1 MLVRAPLRVH
11 RRRLVLEVMTMT
23 NQVELQGRLSRA
35 PEEKVL
41 PSGDTVWSFR
51 VVVPR
56 EEGSRPGVDWVDC
69 SVWSGRLRR
78 SVAAWREGDVIE
90 VKGALRRRFF
100 RVAGSSVSRVEV
112 EASWGR
118 VIRRADP
125 A

>member
-1 MLVRAPLRVH
+1 
-11 RRRLVLEVMTMT
+11 MT
-23 NQVELQGRLSRA
+23 NQVELQGHLSRA

-56 EEGSRPGVDWVDC
+56 EPGSRPGVDWVDC
-69 SVWSGRLRR
+69 SAWTARLRR
-78 SVAAWREGDVIE
+78 SVATWAEGDVVE

-100 RVAGSSVSRVEV
+100 RAGGSPVSRVEV
-112 EASWGR
+112 EASSAR
-118 VIRRADP
+118 VIRRAGP

>member
-1 MLVRAPLRVH
+1 MR
-11 RRRLVLEVMTMT
+11 MT

-56 EEGSRPGVDWVDC
+56 EKGSRPGVEWVEG
-69 SVWSGRLRR
+69 SVWTARLRR
-78 SVAAWREGDVIE
+78 SVATWAEGDVVE

-100 RVAGSSVSRVEV
+100 RAGGSPVSVVEI
-112 EASWGR
+112 EASSAR
-118 VIRRADP
+118 VIRRAGP

>member
-1 MLVRAPLRVH
+1 MGTGRLVVEVRA
-11 RRRLVLEVMTMT
+11 MT
-23 NQVELQGRLSRA
+23 NQVQLQGRLSRP

-56 EEGSRPGVDWVDC
+56 PEGARPGVDWVDC

-78 SVAAWREGDVIE
+78 SVASWSVGDVVE
-90 VKGALRRRFF
+90 VTGALRRRFF
-100 RVAGSSVSRVEV
+100 RVAGSPVSRVEV
-112 EASWGR
+112 EASSGR
-118 VIRRADP
+118 LIRRADP